1 MAVVVIEHLVRPSL
15 SFVFKVLH
23 LLEAFG
29 GLSFGFVRSTKVL
42 PLLGVDFVAALHLTD
57 DL

>member
-1 MAVVVIEHLVRPSL
+1 MVVIEHVQPSL
-15 SFVFKVLH
+15 SFVFEVLH

-42 PLLGVDFVAALHLTD
+42 PLLGVDFVAALHFAN

>member
-1 MAVVVIEHLVRPSL
+1 MAVVVIEHVWPSL
-15 SFVFKVLH
+15 SFVFEVLH

-29 GLSFGFVRSTKVL
+29 CLSFGFVRSTKVL
-42 PLLGVDFVAALHLTD
+42 PLLGVDFVAALHFAN